1 MEHVRKKFPIFKP
14 GNSLIYFDSAATSQK
29 PQSVI
34 DRMSY
39 FLQEK
44 YGTVH
49 RAVYELATQ
58 ATSHYDGIR
67 QKVREFL
74 DVPEEGEIVFT
85 RGTTDGINLV
95 ASSFGKAF
103 LEEGDEILIS
113 ETEHHSNIIP
123 WQMIAHER
131 KVKLKVIPVNDQGE
145 VLLDV
150 YEKMLG
156 PKTKIVA
163 IAHISNATGV
173 IHPIKEIIHTA
184 HKKGAKVLVDA
195 AQSICHHTVSVRDLD
210 VDFLVFSGHKIYG
223 PTGIGILYGKKTLLD
238 QMPPY
243 QGGGD
248 MVHQVTFEHS
258 TYQPLPLKFEAG
270 TPNIVEVMGLGAAID
285 FMLEVGLDKI
295 EAHEKVLT
303 EYAFAKM
310 NKIDGINWIS
320 QSKEKSSILTFTI
333 KDTHSLDIGTLLDVK
348 GIAVRTGHL
357 CAQPALKR
365 FGVASAIRVS
375 FAVYN
380 TIEEVDLF
388 VKALE
393 EVILMLRNETGP

>member
-14 GNSLIYFDSAATSQK
+14 GSHLIYFDSAATSQK
-29 PQSVI
+29 PGSVI

-39 FLQEK
+39 FLQEE

-49 RAVYELATQ
+49 RAVYDLAMQ

-74 DVPEEGEIVFT
+74 DVSEDGEIIFT

-103 LEEGDEILIS
+103 LNEGDEILIS

-131 KVKLKVIPVNDQGE
+131 KAKLKVIPVNDQGE
-145 VLLDV
+145 ILLDA

-173 IHPIKEIIHTA
+173 IHPIKEIIQLA

-195 AQSICHHTVSVRDLD
+195 AQSVSHHAVSMRNLD
-210 VDFLVFSGHKIYG
+210 VDFFVFSGHKIYG
-223 PTGIGILYGKKTLLD
+223 PTGIGILYGKKALLD

-285 FMLEVGLDKI
+285 FIQEVGLDKI
-295 EAHEKVLT
+295 EAHEKILT
-303 EYAFAKM
+303 EYAFKKM
-310 NKIDGINWIS
+310 QKIEGIRWIS
-320 QSKEKSSILTFTI
+320 KSKEKSSILTFTI
-333 KDTHSLDIGTLLDVK
+333 KDAHSLDIGTLLDVK

-365 FGVASAIRVS
+365 FGVTSAIRVS

-380 TIEEVDLF
+380 TLEEVDLF

-393 EVILMLRNETGP
+393 EVILMLKNETGP